1 MHRTTPQFWD
11 RFDKLPEAVQQ
22 LARKNF
28 RLLKNNPQHNSL
40 QFKKVGRFYS
50 VRVGLS
56 HRALAV
62 QDEDDFIWVWIGDH
76 DEYERLIG

>member
-1 MHRTTPQFWD
+1 MHRTTPLFWD
-11 RFDKLPEAVQQ
+11 RFNKLPDTVQQ

-28 RLLKNNPQHNSL
+28 KLLKTNPRHNSL
-40 QFKKVGRFYS
+40 KFKKVGRFWS

-62 QDEDDFIWVWIGDH
+62 QDDEDFIWGWIGDH
-76 DEYERLIG
+76 EEYDRLVG